1 MTTVASLLAD
11 GSGRRRERLTWPAER
26 CLGESLSL
34 LVGLRRYFDAT
45 SSTANG
51 ELTRPH
57 LPRHVAHVL
66 TYSSGMSPC
75 SQVVC
80 RSRCPRSV
88 SVPPRPPTP
97 RQVPRAA
104 SAPCHAARY
113 AAVFR
118 ALASGDGVTPQR
130 ALGGRIVARLS
141 HTDSARSMLTLC
153 SACRRT
159 MRGRI
164 LESKNKAHIGVG
176 SARRACDSP
185 AGRGCA
191 REVVARDRGCCVCSR
206 GCSARMAPRGCG
218 AVFSGSGAHVGP
230 CRPSPLL
237 GMQYMMSMGPVP
249 VEISVIVG
257 RLSHRTPRRDVR
269 RVAGTS
275 SRLATLV

>member
-1 MTTVASLLAD
+1 MTTAASLLAD

-34 LVGLRRYFDAT
+34 LAGLRRYFDAT

-51 ELTRPH
+51 ELPRPH
-57 LPRHVAHVL
+57 LPRPVAHVL
-66 TYSSGMSPC
+66 TYSSCMSPC

-80 RSRCPRSV
+80 RSTCPRSV

-113 AAVFR
+113 AAVFG
-118 ALASGDGVTPQR
+118 ALASGDGLTPQR

-141 HTDSARSMLTLC
+141 HADSARSMLTLC

-206 GCSARMAPRGCG
+206 GARRAWRQG
-218 AVFSGSGAHVGP
+218 AAGP
-230 CRPSPLL
+230 CFWAVVR
-237 GMQYMMSMGPVP
+237 MW
-249 VEISVIVG
+249 G
-257 RLSHRTPRRDVR
+257 R
-269 RVAGTS
+269 AGY
-275 SRLATLV
+275 LPCFLCNI